1 MGAAIAKTLVFQ
13 PPSPVVPCDQIVNS
27 SVDSSHVWLETR
39 RGSRIEAFFVDR
51 RAQMTVLFSHANAED
66 VSMVFAWLRELSLR
80 LGVNV
85 LGYSYT
91 GYARSSKPPSELDVY
106 ADVDAA
112 WDYLM
117 DRKVDARRVV
127 LYSRSVGSGPTLY
140 LAERLSAAGT
150 PPAGVVLQSPILS
163 VFRIAF
169 DFRYTLPGDLFPN
182 VDRVGG
188 ARCPVLVIH
197 GTHDEVVPFSNG
209 QDLHTA
215 SAKVRAKLRC
225 HTAPRAARRSPRM
238 PDSRSGRP
246 VLRRSCQQGSR
257 KATMSLILEEMAP
270 WTDQHG
276 LLENPMRPRSAAV

>member
-13 PPSPVVPCDQIVNS
+13 PPSPVIPCDQIVAS

-117 DRKVDARRVV
+117 QEGRCEARRA
-127 LYSRSVGSGPTLY
+127 L
-140 LAERLSAAGT
+140 LAERRERPSVSAERLGGGHAAGQRRA
-150 PPAGVVLQSPILS
+150 PVADSLGVPHRL
-163 VFRIAF
+163 

-182 VDRVGG
+182 VDR
-188 ARCPVLVIH
+188 
-197 GTHDEVVPFSNG
+197 
-209 QDLHTA
+209 
-215 SAKVRAKLRC
+215 
-225 HTAPRAARRSPRM
+225 AAR
-238 PDSRSGRP
+238 G
-246 VLRRSCQQGSR
+246 
-257 KATMSLILEEMAP
+257 AP
-270 WTDQHG
+270 F
-276 LLENPMRPRSAAV
+276 

>member
-13 PPSPVVPCDQIVNS
+13 PPSPVIPCDQIVAS

-117 DRKVDARRVV
+117 ERKVDARRVV

-182 VDRVGG
+182 VDRVSG

-197 GTHDEVVPFSNG
+197 GTHDEVVPFWHG
-209 QDLHTA
+209 QELFLATRPEWRFKPFWITGAGHNNIELLLRDSGALF
-215 SAKVRAKLRC
+215 KKLGEFVDFC
-225 HTAPRAARRSPRM
+225 SARRQAS
-238 PDSRSGRP
+238 SG
-246 VLRRSCQQGSR
+246 
-257 KATMSLILEEMAP
+257 
-270 WTDQHG
+270 
-276 LLENPMRPRSAAV
+276 

>member
-1 MGAAIAKTLVFQ
+1 MI
-13 PPSPVVPCDQIVNS
+13 PCDQIVAS

-117 DRKVDARRVV
+117 ARKVDARRVV

-197 GTHDEVVPFSNG
+197 GTHDEVVPFWHG
-209 QDLHTA
+209 QGCSWRRGRSGASSPSGSRARGTTTSSCSCATVARVQARRVRRLRSARRRAFCVTA
-215 SAKVRAKLRC
+215 PGRLLRPGVCEWRDGLTLSAPSRRYAARAG
-225 HTAPRAARRSPRM
+225 PRAA
-238 PDSRSGRP
+238 
-246 VLRRSCQQGSR
+246 SCG
-257 KATMSLILEEMAP
+257 
-270 WTDQHG
+270 
-276 LLENPMRPRSAAV
+276 

>member
-13 PPSPVVPCDQIVNS
+13 PPSPVIPCDQIVNS

-66 VSMVFAWLRELSLR
+66 VSMDFAWLRELSLR

-117 DRKVDARRVV
+117 ARKVDARRVV

-150 PPAGVVLQSPILS
+150 PPWAARAAACRWTDAVMLLVKIP
-163 VFRIAF
+163 
-169 DFRYTLPGDLFPN
+169 LPG
-182 VDRVGG
+182 G
-188 ARCPVLVIH
+188 A
-197 GTHDEVVPFSNG
+197 D
-209 QDLHTA
+209 
-215 SAKVRAKLRC
+215 
-225 HTAPRAARRSPRM
+225 
-238 PDSRSGRP
+238 
-246 VLRRSCQQGSR
+246 
-257 KATMSLILEEMAP
+257 
-270 WTDQHG
+270 
-276 LLENPMRPRSAAV
+276 RPRKPLIHQQRLSADSTSTRPTRILV